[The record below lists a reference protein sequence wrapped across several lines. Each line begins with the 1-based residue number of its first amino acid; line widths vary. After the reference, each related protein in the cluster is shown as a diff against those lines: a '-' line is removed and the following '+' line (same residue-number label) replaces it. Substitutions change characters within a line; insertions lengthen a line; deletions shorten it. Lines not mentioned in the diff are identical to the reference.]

1 MTIKKKLVTFS
12 ISVVLIAFTT
22 FIFAYLVISKQIST
36 HSVIQT
42 LEILAQTKTLSMED
56 SVQSDIEL
64 AKKMVS
70 SPLVI
75 NFFENPNNEEI
86 RNLAF
91 AELASYQHAFSSN
104 NLFWVNNHD

>member
-1 MTIKKKLVTFS
+1 M
-12 ISVVLIAFTT
+12 
-22 FIFAYLVISKQIST
+22 
-36 HSVIQT
+36 
-42 LEILAQTKTLSMED
+42 SMED
-56 SVQSDIEL
+56 SVLPDIEL

-75 NFFENPNNEEI
+75 KFFENPNNEEI

-91 AELASYQHAFSSN
+91 AEFASYQHAFSSN